1 MKQVTNLKSLGFTWE
16 RIAKLLGAF
25 PKVVLCNI
33 DFSGFFDVA
42 FNPHISSIV
51 HFVVDRVAK
60 LVLFLSVAETDDSP
74 APALR
79 SSLPSPL
86 LPLPLIL
93 GNSLPNSCV
102 TDGYWSSSINHFAIF
117 TKFISECIIFFDA
130 FSLFIILQ

>member
-1 MKQVTNLKSLGFTWE
+1 MENLE
-16 RIAKLLGAF
+16 RIVKLLGVF
-25 PKVVLCNI
+25 PEVVLCDI

-60 LVLFLSVAETDDSP
+60 LVLFLSVAETDDSL
-74 APALR
+74 APTLR

-102 TDGYWSSSINHFAIF
+102 TDGHWFSSINHFAIF
-117 TKFISECIIFFDA
+117 TKSISKCIIFFDA
-130 FSLFIILQ
+130 FSLFIILE